1 MHGASTLWLLLGVV
15 SFVVFLTEL
24 VSNNAAA
31 ALAFPIG
38 LATAKAFGVDPTAF
52 VLIVAYG
59 ASAGFLVPF
68 GYQTH
73 LMVMS
78 PGRYRT
84 VDFLRAGWPVSL
96 TYSVVVLALTPVFFP
111 LTPL

>member
-1 MHGASTLWLLLGVV
+1 LIGVYLLTLL
-15 SFVVFLTEL
+15 LTEL